1 VARSGAKAER
11 TWEKTYDSAIE
22 TYDGDGARARRTAY
36 SALKH
41 AHEKVG
47 DHWEPKDEAGPS
59 DEQAARGGVDTDLP
73 TAGGVDARATKDHLL
88 GIARRL
94 AIRGRSSMNKAEL
107 VAAIEKANARATDRA
122 RR

>member
-1 VARSGAKAER
+1 MARSGAKAER